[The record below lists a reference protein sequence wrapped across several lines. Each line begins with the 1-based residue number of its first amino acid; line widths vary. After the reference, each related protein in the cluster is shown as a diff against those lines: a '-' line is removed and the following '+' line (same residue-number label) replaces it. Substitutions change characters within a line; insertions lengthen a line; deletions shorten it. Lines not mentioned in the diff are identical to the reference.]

1 MRAALFFKRPLSSG
15 SCPWGTLMTANDIQ
29 DAGRETNF
37 PPRPIG
43 LTSDFSAIAS
53 RYDATRDLP
62 QHQLLACY
70 DRLAERGLFP
80 VQGTIL
86 DAGCGTGQ
94 ISLPLAERGY
104 DVRGIDISETM
115 VDLAHAKVQ
124 PGWRA
129 RYAVGD
135 VRAIPADDGCF
146 DAAVVSKL
154 FQHVADWQLACRQ
167 LVRVVRPGGWV
178 VQINERGAFGNAVRR
193 YFSRC
198 ADELGFSGRY
208 AGLDPHSDSEP
219 TAFMRRLGCVATR
232 LDMSDLRWTT
242 AITYGEAA
250 RRIQQRL
257 FAEFWY
263 LPEDVH
269 QRLVAAA
276 TAWVDAQPDGRG
288 TVEQLRPFLVVETFR
303 TPD

>member
-1 MRAALFFKRPLSSG
+1 MTVNDDQPVGQETDFPL
-15 SCPWGTLMTANDIQ
+15 
-29 DAGRETNF
+29 
-37 PPRPIG
+37 RPIG

-62 QHQLLACY
+62 QRQLLACY
-70 DRLAERGLFP
+70 DRLVERGLFP
-80 VQGTIL
+80 VQGSIL

-104 DVRGIDISETM
+104 DVLGIDISETM
-115 VDLAHAKVQ
+115 VGLAQEKVR

-135 VRAIPADDGCF
+135 VRAIPGGDGCF

-154 FQHVADWQLACRQ
+154 FQHVADWQLACRH
-167 LVRVVRPGGWV
+167 LVRVVRPGGWI

-198 ADELGFSGRY
+198 ADELGFSSRY
-208 AGLDPHSDSEP
+208 VGLDPHSESEL
-219 TAFMRRLGCVATR
+219 TAFMHHLGCVATPS
-232 LDMSDLRWTT
+232 DMSDLRWTI
-242 AITYGEAA
+242 AITYGEAV
-250 RRIQQRL
+250 RRIQERL

-263 LPEDVH
+263 LPDDVH
-269 QRLVAAA
+269 ERLVAAV
-276 TAWVDAQPDGRG
+276 TAWVDAQPDGRA

>member
-1 MRAALFFKRPLSSG
+1 
-15 SCPWGTLMTANDIQ
+15 MTVNDNHA
-29 DAGRETNF
+29 AGRETN
-37 PPRPIG
+37 PPLRPVG
-43 LTSDFSAIAS
+43 PTSDFSAIAS

-62 QHQLLACY
+62 RHQLLACY
-70 DRLAERGLFP
+70 DRLVERGLFP
-80 VQGTIL
+80 VQGSIL

-94 ISLPLAERGY
+94 ISLALAERGY
-104 DVRGIDISETM
+104 DVLGLDISDTM
-115 VDLAHAKVQ
+115 VGLARAKVR

-135 VRAIPADDGCF
+135 VRAIPGGDGRF

-154 FQHVADWQLACRQ
+154 FQHVADWQLACHQ
-167 LVRVVRPGGWV
+167 LIRVVRPGGWI

-198 ADELGFSGRY
+198 ADDLGYSGRY
-208 AGLDPHSDSEP
+208 VGLDPHSDGEL
-219 TAFMRRLGCVATR
+219 TAFMRRLGCVAMR
-232 LDMSDLRWTT
+232 WDMSDLKWTI

-250 RRIQQRL
+250 RRIQERL

-263 LPEDVH
+263 LPDDVH
-269 QRLVAAA
+269 ERLVAAV

-288 TVEQLRPFLVVETFR
+288 TVEQLRPFLVVEAFR